1 MHSFSANELHCSSK
15 KGYLTII
22 VLMAAFICSTM
33 VCSPMV
39 YAGQTLT
46 LGQIVAIATE
56 QNPSVSISKARVDS
70 AAASV
75 VTASTY
81 ANPQF
86 EVGAGPSN
94 YISPG
99 GQGGNH
105 NWGAALSQPLDFPS
119 VRNAKIEVAENNV
132 QVATLGIEVTK
143 TDVRTRVKSA
153 FYDVLQRQAVLE
165 IAEADANLLKDI
177 RERVKLRVD
186 VGESAKYELIKADT
200 EALAAERDYQAAR
213 VRVTEAKA
221 YLRGL
226 IGHAVPEDYTLSGE
240 LPLTSSLPGINALR
254 ERINDAI
261 QLRQVRAAVQSSE
274 ANLRLQQ
281 QLRNPGLT
289 LRAGVEQDPDLR
301 QLRLGLTIPIPV
313 WDQRSGP
320 IAQAEAEIREVNA
333 ILSDRELA
341 IRRDIES
348 AYQRYLIAQQQV
360 AAFENGLLS
369 QAEAVLKVAEAA
381 YRFGERGILDY
392 LDAQRTKRMVRKDYL
407 AARYEYINTMLEIE
421 RLLGYELLEVKS

>member
-1 MHSFSANELHCSSK
+1 MHTFGATGLLTGSK
-15 KGYLTII
+15 KGYLVS
-22 VLMAAFICSTM
+22 VLL
-33 VCSPMV
+33 V
-39 YAGQTLT
+39 AGLMHFHTAQSAPSFTLE
-46 LGQIVAIATE
+46 QIVSISAE
-56 QNPSVSISKARVDS
+56 QNPSINISKAREES
-70 AAASV
+70 AAANV
-75 VTASTY
+75 ITAKTF

-86 EVGAGPSN
+86 EVGAGPTS
-94 YISPG
+94 YRTPG
-99 GQGGNH
+99 GQGSNG
-105 NWGAALSQPLDFPS
+105 NWGLALSQPIDFPS
-119 VRNAKIEVAENNV
+119 VRQARREVAENNV
-132 QVATLGIEVTK
+132 QVAELG
-143 TDVRTRVKSA
+143 TDVTRTEVRARVKSA
-153 FYDVLQRQAVLE
+153 FYDVIQRQAVMGL
-165 IAEADANLLKDI
+165 AEADRNLLKDI

-186 VGESAKYELIKADT
+186 VGEAPKYELIKADT

-226 IGHAVPEDYTLSGE
+226 IGAAIPEDYSLVGD
-240 LPLTSSLPGINALR
+240 LPLSSSLPNIDELR
-254 ERINDAI
+254 SRINDAA
-261 QLRQVRAAVQSSE
+261 QLKQIRAAIKTSE

-289 LRAGVEQDPDLR
+289 VRAGVEQDPDLR
-301 QLRLGLTIPIPV
+301 QLRLGISIPLPV

-320 IAQAEAEIREVNA
+320 IAQAAAEVKEVNA

-341 IRRDIES
+341 IKREIES

-407 AARYEYINTMLEIE
+407 SARYEYINTMLEIE

>member
-1 MHSFSANELHCSSK
+1 MHTFGATGLLAGSK
-15 KGYLTII
+15 KGYWVTALCFAGLLHFNLAQSAPGFTLEQII
-22 VLMAAFICSTM
+22 SISA
-33 VCSPMV
+33 
-39 YAGQTLT
+39 
-46 LGQIVAIATE
+46 E
-56 QNPSVSISKARVDS
+56 QNPSINISKAREES
-70 AAASV
+70 AAANV
-75 VTASTY
+75 ITAKTF

-86 EVGAGPSN
+86 EVGAGPTS
-94 YISPG
+94 YRTPG
-99 GQGGNH
+99 GQGSSG
-105 NWGAALSQPLDFPS
+105 NWGLALSQPLDFPR
-119 VRNAKIEVAENNV
+119 VRQARREVAENNV
-132 QVATLGIEVTK
+132 QVAALGTDVTR
-143 TDVRTRVKSA
+143 TEVRTRVKSA
-153 FYDVLQRQAVLE
+153 FYDVIQRQAVLE
-165 IAEADANLLKDI
+165 LAEADRNLLKDI

-186 VGESAKYELIKADT
+186 VGESPKYELIKADT

-226 IGHAVPEDYTLSGE
+226 IGAAIPEDYTLVGN
-240 LPLTSSLPGINALR
+240 LPLSSSLPNIDELR
-254 ERINDAI
+254 SRINDAA
-261 QLRQVRAAVQSSE
+261 QLKQIRAAIKTSE

-289 LRAGVEQDPDLR
+289 VRAGVEQDPDLR
-301 QLRLGLTIPIPV
+301 QLRLGISIPLPV

-320 IAQAEAEIREVNA
+320 IAQAAAEVKEVNA

-341 IRRDIES
+341 IKRDIES

-407 AARYEYINTMLEIE
+407 TARYEYINTMLEIE

>member
-1 MHSFSANELHCSSK
+1 MHTFGATGLLTGSK
-15 KGYLTII
+15 KGSFVSVL
-22 VLMAAFICSTM
+22 LMAGLMHFHTAQSAPSF
-33 VCSPMV
+33 
-39 YAGQTLT
+39 TLE
-46 LGQIVAIATE
+46 QIVSISAE
-56 QNPSVSISKARVDS
+56 QNPSINISKAREES
-70 AAASV
+70 AAANV
-75 VTASTY
+75 ITAKTF

-86 EVGAGPSN
+86 EVGAGPTS
-94 YISPG
+94 YRTPG
-99 GQGGNH
+99 GQGSNG
-105 NWGAALSQPLDFPS
+105 NWGLALSQPIDFPS
-119 VRNAKIEVAENNV
+119 VRQARREVAENNV
-132 QVATLGIEVTK
+132 QVAALGTDVTR
-143 TDVRTRVKSA
+143 TEVRTRVKSA
-153 FYDVLQRQAVLE
+153 FYDVIQRQAVMEL
-165 IAEADANLLKDI
+165 AEADRNLLKDI

-186 VGESAKYELIKADT
+186 VGEAPKYELIKADT

-226 IGHAVPEDYTLSGE
+226 IGAAIPEDYSLVGN
-240 LPLTSSLPGINALR
+240 LPLSSSLPNIDELR
-254 ERINDAI
+254 SRINDAA
-261 QLRQVRAAVQSSE
+261 QLKQIRAAIKTSE

-289 LRAGVEQDPDLR
+289 VRAGVEQDPDLR
-301 QLRLGLTIPIPV
+301 QLRLGISIPIPV

-320 IAQAEAEIREVNA
+320 IAQAAAEVKEVNA

-341 IRRDIES
+341 IKREIES

-407 AARYEYINTMLEIE
+407 SARYEYINTMLEIE

>member
-1 MHSFSANELHCSSK
+1 MHSFGANELQSSSK
-15 KGYLTII
+15 KGYFSTFILITAFMCSHP
-22 VLMAAFICSTM
+22 VL
-33 VCSPMV
+33 
-39 YAGQTLT
+39 AGPSFS

-56 QNPSVSISKARVDS
+56 QNPAVTISKARVDS
-70 AAASV
+70 ATASV
-75 VTASTY
+75 VTATTY

-86 EVGAGPSN
+86 EIGAGPSN

-119 VRNAKIEVAENNV
+119 VRNARREVAENNV
-132 QVATLGIEVTK
+132 QVASLGIELTK

-165 IAEADANLLKDI
+165 IAEADAKLLKDI

-226 IGHAVPEDYTLSGE
+226 IGNTIPEDFNLSGD
-240 LPLTSSLPGINALR
+240 LPLSSSLPSINELR
-254 ERINDAI
+254 DRINDAT
-261 QLRQVRAAVQSSE
+261 QLRQVRAAIKTSE

-289 LRAGVEQDPDLR
+289 VRAGIEQDPDLR
-301 QLRLGLTIPIPV
+301 QLRIGLSIPIPV

-320 IAQAEAEIREVNA
+320 IAQAEAEVKEVNA

-360 AAFENGLLS
+360 AAFESGLLS

-407 AARYEYINTMLEIE
+407 TARYEYINTMLEIE

>member
-1 MHSFSANELHCSSK
+1 MHSFGASELLAGSK
-15 KGYLTII
+15 KGYLTSI
-22 VLMAAFICSTM
+22 VFLL
-33 VCSPMV
+33 
-39 YAGQTLT
+39 AGFMHSHVAYSAPSFTLE
-46 LGQIVAIATE
+46 QIVTIAAE
-56 QNPSVSISKARVDS
+56 QNPSINISKAREDS
-70 AAASV
+70 AVASV
-75 VTASTY
+75 VTAATY

-86 EVGAGPSN
+86 EFGAGPTS
-94 YISPG
+94 YRTSG
-99 GQGGNH
+99 GQGNSG
-105 NWGAALSQPLDFPS
+105 NWGVALSQPLDFPS
-119 VRNAKIEVAENNV
+119 VRNARREVAENNV
-132 QVATLGIEVTK
+132 QVATLGIAVTK

-153 FYDVLQRQAVLE
+153 FYDVLQRHAVLE
-165 IAEADANLLKDI
+165 IAEADRNLLKEI

-186 VGESAKYELIKADT
+186 VGESPKYELIKADT

-213 VRVTEAKA
+213 VRVIEAKA

-226 IGHAVPEDYTLSGE
+226 IGASMPEDYNLTGE
-240 LPLTSSLPGINALR
+240 LPLSASLPKINELR
-254 ERINDAI
+254 DRINDAA
-261 QLRQVRAAVQSSE
+261 QLKQIRAAIKSSE
-274 ANLRLQQ
+274 ANLRLQE

-301 QLRLGLTIPIPV
+301 QLRLGISIPLPV
-313 WDQRSGP
+313 WDRRSGP
-320 IAQAEAEIREVNA
+320 IAQAAAEVREVNA
-333 ILSDRELA
+333 ILSERELA

-392 LDAQRTKRMVRKDYL
+392 LDAQRTKRVVRKDYL
-407 AARYEYINTMLEIE
+407 SARYEYINTMLEIE

>member
-1 MHSFSANELHCSSK
+1 MHTFGATGLLTGSK
-15 KGYLTII
+15 KGYLIS
-22 VLMAAFICSTM
+22 VLLMAGLMHFHTAQSAPSF
-33 VCSPMV
+33 
-39 YAGQTLT
+39 TLE
-46 LGQIVAIATE
+46 QIVSISAE
-56 QNPSVSISKARVDS
+56 QNPSINISKAREEF
-70 AAASV
+70 AAANV
-75 VTASTY
+75 ITAKTF

-86 EVGAGPSN
+86 EVGAGPTS
-94 YISPG
+94 YRTPG
-99 GQGGNH
+99 GQGSNG
-105 NWGAALSQPLDFPS
+105 NWGVALSQPIDFPS
-119 VRNAKIEVAENNV
+119 VRQARREVAENNV
-132 QVATLGIEVTK
+132 QVAALGTDVTR
-143 TDVRTRVKSA
+143 TEVRTRVKSA
-153 FYDVLQRQAVLE
+153 FYDVIQRQAVMGL
-165 IAEADANLLKDI
+165 AEADRNLLKDI

-186 VGESAKYELIKADT
+186 VGEAPKYELIKADT

-226 IGHAVPEDYTLSGE
+226 IGAAIPEDYSLVGD
-240 LPLTSSLPGINALR
+240 LPLSSSLPNIDDLR
-254 ERINDAI
+254 SRIDDAA
-261 QLRQVRAAVQSSE
+261 QLKQIRAAIKTSE
-274 ANLRLQQ
+274 ANLRLQR

-289 LRAGVEQDPDLR
+289 VRAGVEQDPDLR
-301 QLRLGLTIPIPV
+301 QLRLGISIPLPV

-320 IAQAEAEIREVNA
+320 IAQAAAEVKEVNA

-341 IRRDIES
+341 IKREIES

-407 AARYEYINTMLEIE
+407 SARYEYINTMLEIE

>member
-1 MHSFSANELHCSSK
+1 MHIFGATGLLIGSK
-15 KGYLTII
+15 KGYLIS
-22 VLMAAFICSTM
+22 VLL
-33 VCSPMV
+33 V
-39 YAGQTLT
+39 AGLMHFQTAQSAPSFT
-46 LGQIVAIATE
+46 LAQIVSISAE
-56 QNPSVSISKARVDS
+56 QNPSINISKAREES
-70 AAASV
+70 AAANV
-75 VTASTY
+75 ITAKTF

-86 EVGAGPSN
+86 EVGAGPTS
-94 YISPG
+94 YRTPG
-99 GQGGNH
+99 GQGSNG
-105 NWGAALSQPLDFPS
+105 NWGLALSQPIDFPS
-119 VRNAKIEVAENNV
+119 VRQARREIAENNV
-132 QVATLGIEVTK
+132 QVAALGTDVTR
-143 TDVRTRVKSA
+143 TEVRTRVKSA
-153 FYDVLQRQAVLE
+153 FYDVIQRQAVMGL
-165 IAEADANLLKDI
+165 AEADRNLLKDI

-186 VGESAKYELIKADT
+186 VGEAPKYELIKADT

-226 IGHAVPEDYTLSGE
+226 IGAAIPEDYSLVGD
-240 LPLTSSLPGINALR
+240 LPLSSSLPNIDDLR
-254 ERINDAI
+254 SRIDDAA
-261 QLRQVRAAVQSSE
+261 QLKQIRAAIKTSE

-289 LRAGVEQDPDLR
+289 VRAGVEQDPDLR
-301 QLRLGLTIPIPV
+301 QLRLGISIPLPV

-320 IAQAEAEIREVNA
+320 IAQAAAEVKEVNA

-341 IRRDIES
+341 IKREIES

-407 AARYEYINTMLEIE
+407 SARYEYINTMLEIE

>member
-1 MHSFSANELHCSSK
+1 MHTFGATGQLAGSK
-15 KGYLTII
+15 KGYFVSALLFAGLMYFNTAQSAPSFTLEQII
-22 VLMAAFICSTM
+22 SISA
-33 VCSPMV
+33 
-39 YAGQTLT
+39 
-46 LGQIVAIATE
+46 E
-56 QNPSVSISKARVDS
+56 QNPSINISKAREDS
-70 AAASV
+70 AAANV
-75 VTASTY
+75 ITAKTFS
-81 ANPQF
+81 NPQF
-86 EVGAGPSN
+86 EVGAGPTS
-94 YISPG
+94 YRTPG
-99 GQGGNH
+99 GQGSNG
-105 NWGAALSQPLDFPS
+105 NWGMALSQPIDFPS
-119 VRNAKIEVAENNV
+119 VRQARREVAENNV
-132 QVATLGIEVTK
+132 QVAALGTDVTK
-143 TDVRTRVKSA
+143 TEVRTRVKSA
-153 FYDVLQRQAVLE
+153 FYDVIQRQAVLE
-165 IAEADANLLKDI
+165 LAEADRNLLKDI

-186 VGESAKYELIKADT
+186 VGESPKYELIKADT

-226 IGHAVPEDYTLSGE
+226 IGAAIPEDYAVVGN
-240 LPLTSSLPGINALR
+240 LPLSSSLPNIDELR
-254 ERINDAI
+254 NRINDAA
-261 QLRQVRAAVQSSE
+261 QLKQIRAAIKTSE

-289 LRAGVEQDPDLR
+289 VRAGVEQDPDLR
-301 QLRLGLTIPIPV
+301 QLRLGISIPLPV

-320 IAQAEAEIREVNA
+320 IAQAAAEVREVNA

-341 IRRDIES
+341 IKRDIES

-407 AARYEYINTMLEIE
+407 SARYEYINTMLEIE

>member
-1 MHSFSANELHCSSK
+1 MHTFGATGQLAGSK
-15 KGYLTII
+15 KGYFVSALLFAGLMYFNTAQSAPSFTLEQII
-22 VLMAAFICSTM
+22 SISA
-33 VCSPMV
+33 
-39 YAGQTLT
+39 
-46 LGQIVAIATE
+46 E
-56 QNPSVSISKARVDS
+56 QNPSINISKAREDS
-70 AAASV
+70 AAANV
-75 VTASTY
+75 ITAKTFS
-81 ANPQF
+81 NPQF
-86 EVGAGPSN
+86 EVGAGPTS
-94 YISPG
+94 YRTPG
-99 GQGGNH
+99 GQGSNG
-105 NWGAALSQPLDFPS
+105 NWGMALSQPIDFPS
-119 VRNAKIEVAENNV
+119 VRQARREVAENNV
-132 QVATLGIEVTK
+132 QVAALGTDVTR
-143 TDVRTRVKSA
+143 TEVRTRVKSA
-153 FYDVLQRQAVLE
+153 FYDVIQRQAVLE
-165 IAEADANLLKDI
+165 LAEADRNLLKDI

-186 VGESAKYELIKADT
+186 VGESPKYELIKADT

-226 IGHAVPEDYTLSGE
+226 IGAAIPEDYAVVGN
-240 LPLTSSLPGINALR
+240 LPLSSSLPNIDELR
-254 ERINDAI
+254 NRINDAA
-261 QLRQVRAAVQSSE
+261 QLKQIRAAIKTSE

-289 LRAGVEQDPDLR
+289 VRAGVEQDPDLR
-301 QLRLGLTIPIPV
+301 QLRLGISIPLPV

-320 IAQAEAEIREVNA
+320 IAQAAAEVREVNA

-341 IRRDIES
+341 IKRDIES

-407 AARYEYINTMLEIE
+407 SARYEYINTMLEIE

>member
-1 MHSFSANELHCSSK
+1 MHTFGATGLMTGSK
-15 KGYLTII
+15 KGSFVSV
-22 VLMAAFICSTM
+22 VLMAGLMHFHTAQSAPSF
-33 VCSPMV
+33 
-39 YAGQTLT
+39 TLE
-46 LGQIVAIATE
+46 QIVSISAE
-56 QNPSVSISKARVDS
+56 QNPSINISKAREES
-70 AAASV
+70 AAANV
-75 VTASTY
+75 ITAKTF

-86 EVGAGPSN
+86 EVGAGPTS
-94 YISPG
+94 YRTPG
-99 GQGGNH
+99 GQGSNG
-105 NWGAALSQPLDFPS
+105 NWGLALSQPIDFPS
-119 VRNAKIEVAENNV
+119 VRQARREVAENNV
-132 QVATLGIEVTK
+132 QVAALGTDVTR
-143 TDVRTRVKSA
+143 TEVRTRVKSA
-153 FYDVLQRQAVLE
+153 FYDVIQRQSVLE
-165 IAEADANLLKDI
+165 LAEADRNLLKDI

-186 VGESAKYELIKADT
+186 VGEAPKYELIKADT

-226 IGHAVPEDYTLSGE
+226 IGAAIPEDYSLVGN
-240 LPLTSSLPGINALR
+240 LPLSSSLPNIDELR
-254 ERINDAI
+254 SRINDAA
-261 QLRQVRAAVQSSE
+261 QLKQIRAAIKTSE

-289 LRAGVEQDPDLR
+289 VRAGVEQDPDLR
-301 QLRLGLTIPIPV
+301 QLRLGISIPIPV

-320 IAQAEAEIREVNA
+320 IAQAAAEVKEVNA

-341 IRRDIES
+341 IKREIES

-407 AARYEYINTMLEIE
+407 SARYEYINTMLEIE